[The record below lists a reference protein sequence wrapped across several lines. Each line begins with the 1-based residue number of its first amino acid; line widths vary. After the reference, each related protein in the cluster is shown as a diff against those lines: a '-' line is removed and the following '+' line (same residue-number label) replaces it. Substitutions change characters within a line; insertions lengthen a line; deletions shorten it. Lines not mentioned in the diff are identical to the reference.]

1 LRPSTGAL
9 SSLSQFPAGDVAMSK
24 GLDKKKDD
32 KKKPL
37 KTKDEKRAEKQA
49 KKASRTW

>member
-1 LRPSTGAL
+1 LRPAPGAI
-9 SSLSQFPAGDVAMSK
+9 SSLSQFPDGGAPMTK

-49 KKASRTW
+49 KKATRSW

>member
-1 LRPSTGAL
+1 MT
-9 SSLSQFPAGDVAMSK
+9 K

-37 KTKDEKRAEKQA
+37 KTKDEKRLEKQA
-49 KKASRTW
+49 KKANRNW